1 MIAQT
6 YSKDDAGIK
15 GVIINDQINQKEELL
30 IHYNTEIGVD
40 GDAMVK
46 KLIPKTEIISPS
58 FYYLKIRLAV
68 PVS

>member
-1 MIAQT
+1 MIAKT
-6 YSKDDAGIK
+6 YSKDNTGIK

-30 IHYNTEIGVD
+30 IRYNTEIGVD

-46 KLIPKTEIISPS
+46 KLIPKIEIISPS
-58 FYYLKIRLAV
+58 FYYLKIKLAV

>member
-1 MIAQT
+1 MIAKT
-6 YSKDDAGIK
+6 NSKDGVGIK
-15 GVIINDQINQKEELL
+15 GVLINDQINQKEELL